1 MACFGSDIE
10 MMEFT
15 AIFSA
20 SYFSTVSTS
29 VSLLESKYRF
39 EILTQFANTGERP
52 SLHVWSMRQT
62 KNLSKSLDTAKS
74 FSTLIKI

>member
-10 MMEFT
+10 MMELT

-39 EILTQFANTGERP
+39 EILTQFANTGE
-52 SLHVWSMRQT
+52 
-62 KNLSKSLDTAKS
+62 
-74 FSTLIKI
+74 